1 MSTELRLYEFGLAD
15 AWYNKQISV
24 SVVNCLPKK
33 KLNIVYIYIKKIYK
47 KKFTYKCYQKLRFCI
62 YTKGSL
68 IYPMQFMA

>member
-33 KLNIVYIYIKKIYK
+33 KLNIVYIYIKKNIK
-47 KKFTYKCYQKLRFCI
+47 KK
-62 YTKGSL
+62 SL
-68 IYPMQFMA
+68 INAIKC

>member
-33 KLNIVYIYIKKIYK
+33 KLNIVYIYIKYYIK
-47 KKFTYKCYQKLRFCI
+47 KN
-62 YTKGSL
+62 SL
-68 IYPMQFMA
+68 INAIKSWDFVFILKEA